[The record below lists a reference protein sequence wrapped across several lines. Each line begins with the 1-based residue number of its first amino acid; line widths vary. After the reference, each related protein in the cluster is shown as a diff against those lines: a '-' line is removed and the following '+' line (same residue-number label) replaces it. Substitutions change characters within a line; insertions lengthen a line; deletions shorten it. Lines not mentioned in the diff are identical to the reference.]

1 MNCQSPPVRLCVATA
16 HRHAELMDFERI
28 VVMECDDPKLTLRQL
43 LNTAWQ
49 ALRGFK
55 GDEIARATRVLEP
68 MLTRSATLV
77 DAAYRDEIQTLV
89 AVGRVW
95 QDDVDAAMSLAREVL
110 ERPEASRFHF
120 VLITLVRYG
129 FWRTHQFPSFYES
142 SRPRLDRPHALTA
155 LAHIVN
161 LSVEAGIE
169 AEHLRLKLAERLAKE
184 AIDLSS
190 QVSGLESYA
199 ALMSTCVLAHVAYE
213 MGAIQDADALIR
225 GKLPAIEQRGSPQ
238 STLWGYTV
246 GAKIAFA
253 RGNSSVALF
262 LLRRGQE
269 IGEERGWSQLA
280 LCCAADEIAILIAQG
295 RLDPAKHVL
304 ARASELARR
313 FDDVRSRHPA
323 DSWPLDVARYRV
335 ALATGATS
343 HAFDGFTHLR
353 NLARSYHHMAW
364 VVRLTALLAGS
375 LFKAGRDEDA
385 YKEMFDALQLGA
397 DAGLFRTFVDEMAFI
412 EPCLRQMCIA
422 LRSQLGHLNLYIGSL
437 LARTERVIEGKA
449 AISTKNAANVL
460 SAKETVILRL
470 ISVGFSNKRIARELH
485 IAPETVK
492 SHAKRIFIKLSTK
505 TRAEAVARGAELG
518 II

>member
-1 MNCQSPPVRLCVATA
+1 MNCRSPPIRLCVATA

-28 VVMECDDPKLTLRQL
+28 VVMERDDPQLTLRQL

-68 MLTRSATLV
+68 MLTRSATLA
-77 DAAYRDEIQTLV
+77 DAVCRDEVKTLV

-110 ERPEASRFHF
+110 ERPEAARFHF

-129 FWRTHQFPSFYES
+129 FWRAHQFPSFYES
-142 SRPRLDRPHALTA
+142 SRPRFDRSHALTA

-161 LSVEAGIE
+161 LSVEAGVE

-184 AIDLSS
+184 AIDLSG
-190 QVSGLESYA
+190 QVSGLESHA

-213 MGAIQDADALIR
+213 MGAIEDADALIR

-238 STLWGYTV
+238 STLWGFTV

-280 LCCAADEIAILIAQG
+280 LCCAADEIAILIAQE
-295 RLDPAKHVL
+295 RLDLAEHVL
-304 ARASELARR
+304 TRASELARR
-313 FDDVRSRHPA
+313 FNDVRARQPA

-335 ALATGATS
+335 ALATGAAAY
-343 HAFDGFTHLR
+343 AFDGFTNLR
-353 NLARSYHHMAW
+353 NLARSCNHMAW
-364 VVRLTALLAGS
+364 AVRLTALLAGC
-375 LFKAGRDEDA
+375 LFKAGREEDA
-385 YKEMFDALQLGA
+385 FKEMFDALQLGA

-412 EPCLRQMCIA
+412 EPCLRQMRIA

-437 LARTERVIEGKA
+437 LAKTERLIDG
-449 AISTKNAANVL
+449 NATPVKHNTADVL

-470 ISVGFSNKRIARELH
+470 ISVGLSNKRIARELH

-518 II
+518 IL